1 MMDKNKYGQEVNN
14 YLYNIWHLT
23 KRNILIFFQNKTT
36 LLFSMMAPILILV
49 IYILFMGEFQVNS
62 IRAML
67 PVDTMVSNQEISMI
81 ANAWMIAGILGISSL
96 TISLNSMF
104 VAISDRERGIVDDF
118 TASPVKLVNLTLSYF
133 ISAFII
139 TFFLSLV
146 FLIVALLYLFLSSDI
161 TFTFTNVMELVGI
174 LVLSSL
180 SAVIFVMCLTAF
192 FSHTSTAASFTGVF
206 SALIGFLIGA
216 YLPSSILPLG
226 IQNFANLLPGSHAT
240 GLFRTVLMNPIFE
253 RLSGDIPSVTLS
265 EIKTNYGF
273 TLNLFGG
280 QLDRTSMYAY
290 LGVSTIILFALY
302 QLIGFIKRKLKKQ

>member
-1 MMDKNKYGQEVNN
+1 MKNKNIVNN

-23 KRNILIFFQNKTT
+23 RRNILIFFQNKTT
-36 LLFSMMAPILILV
+36 LIFSMMAPILILV
-49 IYILFMGEFQVNS
+49 IYILFMGDLQINT

-67 PVDTMVSNQEISMI
+67 PSNTTVSDKEIAMV
-81 ANAWMIAGILGISSL
+81 ANTWMIAGIFGISSL

-139 TFFLSLV
+139 TFSLSLI
-146 FLIVALLYLFLSSDI
+146 FLIVAVLYLFVASGVA
-161 TFTFTNVMELVGI
+161 FTFINLGELVGI
-174 LVLSSL
+174 LTLSSL

-192 FSHTSTAASFTGVF
+192 FKHTSTAASFTGVF

-226 IQNFANLLPGSHAT
+226 LQNFASLIPGSHAT
-240 GLFRTVLMNPIFE
+240 GLFRVVLMNPIFE
-253 RLSGDIPSVTLS
+253 RLSSSVPTTTLE
-265 EIKTNYGF
+265 EIKNSYGF
-273 TLNLFGG
+273 SLNLFGE
-280 QLDRTSMYAY
+280 QLGRTSMYTY
-290 LGVSTIILFALY
+290 LGISIVFLFVLY
-302 QLIGFIKRKLKKQ
+302 QLISLIKRRLKA

>member
-1 MMDKNKYGQEVNN
+1 MEKSNYGNHVNN

-36 LLFSMMAPILILV
+36 LIFSLMAPILILV
-49 IYILFMGEFQVNS
+49 IYILFMGEFQIDT

-67 PVDTMVSNQEISMI
+67 PSDTSVSDKEIAMV

-118 TASPVKLVNLTLSYF
+118 TASPVRLVNLTLSYF

-146 FLIVALLYLFLSSDI
+146 FLIVAILYLFIASSV
-161 TFTFTNVMELVGI
+161 TFTFANIMELLGI
-174 LVLSSL
+174 LLLSSL

-192 FSHTSTAASFTGVF
+192 FKHTSTAASFTGVF

-253 RLSGDIPSVTLS
+253 RLAPSIPSDVLLD
-265 EIKTNYGF
+265 IKTSYGF
-273 TLNLFGG
+273 NLNLFGG
-280 QLDRTSMYAY
+280 QLERTMMYTY
-290 LGVSTIILFALY
+290 LGVSIIVLFIVY
-302 QLIGFIKRKLKKQ
+302 QVIGLIKRRLKKD